1 MARATKT
8 STSTRPRAA
17 VKAPKRKPGRPIGS
31 TGTKKSAPAA
41 VAKAVKPS
49 GRRIAVARVAKPNK
63 AELESQLGKLER
75 TVARL
80 RDKNKELK
88 QIATEAREHADTLE
102 AQLAA
107 KPAARPAARP
117 TAKPGASAPNPA
129 RKSRRPAQP
138 VAETVADEGASE
150 QSDEPVPQG

>member
-8 STSTRPRAA
+8 SNSTSKPRGA
-17 VKAPKRKPGRPIGS
+17 VKEAPKRKPGRPIGS
-31 TGTKKSAPAA
+31 TGAKKSGPASAAKTVKPAGRRSA
-41 VAKAVKPS
+41 VARP
-49 GRRIAVARVAKPNK
+49 VARVAKPNK
-63 AELESQLGKLER
+63 AELENQLGKLER

-88 QIATEAREHADTLE
+88 QIASEAREHADTLE

-107 KPAARPAARP
+107 RPAAKAP
-117 TAKPGASAPNPA
+117 TSAAKPA

-138 VAETVADEGASE
+138 AHETVADDGVPE
-150 QSDEPVPQG
+150 QSDDAAPED